1 MPAKRRLLRRHE
13 LLISCEHG
21 GNHIPAR
28 YRRAFVRAG
37 RALASHAGYDPGALQ
52 LGRELATRLKAPF
65 FYSTTSRLLVDLN
78 RSLWHPRCFSRYAR
92 GLPPGARNE
101 LTERYYFPYRNALK
115 DRVARALRRGRP
127 VIHLSCHSFTPRLAG
142 EWRLTDIGLL
152 FDPARAHE
160 ALLCSAWRK
169 ALARTRLRV
178 RRNHPYKGT
187 DDGLTT
193 DLRARFGPRYIGIEV
208 EVNQKFPKGD
218 PRRWRALRAAL
229 IDSFSEALRSL

>member
-1 MPAKRRLLRRHE
+1 M
-13 LLISCEHG
+13 
-21 GNHIPAR
+21 
-28 YRRAFVRAG
+28 
-37 RALASHAGYDPGALQ
+37 
-52 LGRELATRLKAPF
+52 
-65 FYSTTSRLLVDLN
+65 
-78 RSLWHPRCFSRYAR
+78 
-92 GLPPGARNE
+92 
-101 LTERYYFPYRNALK
+101 
-115 DRVARALRRGRP
+115 
-127 VIHLSCHSFTPRLAG
+127 IHLSCHSFTPRLAG